1 MATLYILFGKST
13 AGKDT
18 LVQLL
23 EDASLV
29 RRVVRTTS
37 RPIREGEVD
46 GVNYHYTTIIPSE
59 DDFVEH
65 NIYNGW
71 FYGTRAQD
79 IVDIL
84 ETGSDAIIVGEW
96 NMAIKILRSFNKITS
111 RHRLELI
118 YLNVSKDK
126 QIERIKL
133 RGEEHY
139 EEGMRRIQSDKTD
152 YPSFLEESPIYSDEN
167 KDMAIINGYVLY
179 SLNADNPLE
188 EVLKLASE
196 IITKKGAQPKHD

>member
-37 RPIREGEVD
+37 RPVREGEVD

-59 DDFVEH
+59 HDFVEH

-79 IVDIL
+79 IIDIL
-84 ETGSDAIIVGEW
+84 DTGQDAIIVGEW
-96 NMAIKILRSFNKITS
+96 NMAIKILRSFSKITS
-111 RHRLELI
+111 QHRLELI
-118 YLNVSKDK
+118 YLNVSKEK
-126 QIERIKL
+126 QFERIKL
-133 RGEEHY
+133 RGKEHY
-139 EEGMRRIQSDKTD
+139 EEGIRRIQTDKQD
-152 YPSFLEESPIYSDEN
+152 YPSFLSESPIYTRDSKE
-167 KDMAIINGYVLY
+167 MSIINGFTLY

-188 EVLKLASE
+188 EVLELASE

>member
-46 GVNYHYTTIIPSE
+46 GVNYHYTTTIPSE
-59 DDFVEH
+59 HDFVEH

-79 IVDIL
+79 IIDIL

-96 NMAIKILRSFNKITS
+96 NMAINILRSFNKITS

-139 EEGMRRIQSDKTD
+139 EEGMRRIQSDKVD

-167 KDMAIINGYVLY
+167 KDMSIINGYVLY

-188 EVLKLASE
+188 EVFKLASE